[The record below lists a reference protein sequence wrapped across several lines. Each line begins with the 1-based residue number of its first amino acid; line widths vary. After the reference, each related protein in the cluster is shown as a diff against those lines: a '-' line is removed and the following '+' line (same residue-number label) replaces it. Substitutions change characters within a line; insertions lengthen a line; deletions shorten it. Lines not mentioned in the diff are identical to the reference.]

1 MHNACLLLPQEEL
14 QQARYAEHMM
24 QQQLRDHQQQMAAVQ
39 RELDRAEKTKIS
51 LSDQVRCCIMVR
63 WGWRHG
69 LRRWVGE
76 RFVRSVILADGMW
89 MTVVGPVM
97 WACAHRWRRSRR
109 ACGSEWGS

>member
-1 MHNACLLLPQEEL
+1 MLNAEVAKLKSRLMEYKD
-14 QQARYAEHMM
+14 A
-24 QQQLRDHQQQMAAVQ
+24 QLAYKK
-39 RELDRAEKTKIS
+39 E
-51 LSDQVRCCIMVR
+51 VRCCIMVR

-69 LRRWVGE
+69 LRRWVGA
-76 RFVRSVILADGMW
+76 RFVCSVVLADGMW